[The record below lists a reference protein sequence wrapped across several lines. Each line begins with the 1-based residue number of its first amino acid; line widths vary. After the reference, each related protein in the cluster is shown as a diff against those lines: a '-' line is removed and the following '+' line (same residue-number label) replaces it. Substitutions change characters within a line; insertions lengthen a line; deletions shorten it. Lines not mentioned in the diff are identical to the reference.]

1 MLLAKTYLI
10 NSTKLHYTY
19 LGSKYPYE
27 MATILLKFEKNNG
40 WDLRLDNIYVHHTA
54 HILDCVYELI

>member
-19 LGSKYPYE
+19 LGSKYPSE
-27 MATILLKFEKNNG
+27 IETFLLRFEKENG
-40 WDLRLDNIYVHHTA
+40 WDLCLDNIYVYHT
-54 HILDCVYELI
+54 HDIESGYKLI